1 MKNFFYIALL
11 ALAFCGCQNNNKSQ
25 QPSEADIEAMV
36 NERVAAKMAS
46 ENTESNEQN
55 VQTSNEE
62 YSKLAGKK
70 EYYFEQG
77 RWSGGYDRIHATTE
91 KLKEEFK
98 RKANDLDPS
107 DMGNKDLFDEY
118 LRGYEEGQRQRNQL

>member
-77 RWSGGYDRIHATTE
+77 RWSGGYDRTHATTE